1 MTIHADEPGDLG
13 GDDGDD
19 VMLLLMTNFVEATC
33 LVAAVGSR
41 KIC

>member
-1 MTIHADEPGDLG
+1 MTIHAGEPGDLG

-19 VMLLLMTNFVEATC
+19 VMLLLMTNFIEATY
-33 LVAAVGSR
+33 LAAAVGNR